1 MIDAPLTLS
10 ELAHQSQPAWDA
22 GLRVL
27 QPWRFAGNEA
37 DHTAALLTTF
47 APPPF
52 ARVLDVG
59 CGFGE
64 TAKQMKM
71 QRDDLEFVLLNAVQ
85 SQLDHCPAEFER
97 VLGNAHALPFP
108 DESFDALMFNA
119 ALCNMD
125 VYVALAEA
133 SRVLKPGGV
142 LFLNELQRTDGDN
155 DALTAWC
162 GARAY
167 THEQLE
173 ALAGCFG
180 LTLDRA
186 HSPYPTGE
194 YLRDISAEPSAY
206 DAAFIGVRPGLWR
219 FIRQDTLP
227 VAAKVGSTIGRH
239 DKIALQVSGGKDS
252 LALLYLMMPWWPRLC
267 VYWLNTGDAYP
278 EMVER
283 MAQVRA
289 EVPYFHEIKG
299 RQPETVAADGW
310 PSDVIPHLHTS
321 LGNMVFGA
329 TDFKVQSRLDCCW
342 RSLMLPMHQAMQDAG
357 VTLIVRGK
365 REEEADKTGLKS
377 GYIDNGI
384 ELLFPILDWTA
395 DEVFGFLAAN
405 NIELPPFYELAAS
418 SLDCMSCTAWLEHK
432 NGDYLRAH
440 YPERHTEHLMRLGKI
455 LGAVTEQ
462 MKGM

>member
-1 MIDAPLTLS
+1 MIDAPIELR
-10 ELAHQSQPAWDA
+10 ELAAQSGPAWDM
-22 GLRVL
+22 GLRTL
-27 QPWRFAGNEA
+27 QPWRFADSDA
-37 DHTAALLTTF
+37 DHTSELLATF
-47 APPPF
+47 APAPF

-64 TAKQMKM
+64 TARLMKA
-71 QRDDLEFVLLNAVQ
+71 QRDDLEFVLLNVVQ
-85 SQLDHCPAEFER
+85 SQLDRCPDEFER
-97 VLGNAHALPFP
+97 VLADAHDLPFP
-108 DESFDALMFNA
+108 DESFGAVMYNA

-155 DALTAWC
+155 TALADWC

-173 ALAGCFG
+173 TLAGCFG

-186 HSPYPTGE
+186 HSPAVAGD
-194 YLRDISAEPSAY
+194 YLRGISVDPAAY
-206 DAAFIGVRPGLWR
+206 DAAFAGVKPGLWR
-219 FIRQDTLP
+219 FVRQGVLP

-252 LALLYLMMPWWPRLC
+252 LALLYLLQPWWPRLC
-267 VYWLNTGDAYP
+267 VFWMNTGDAYP

-283 MAQVRA
+283 MEMIRS
-289 EVPYFHEIKG
+289 EVPHFVEIAGLQK
-299 RQPETVAADGW
+299 EIIAADGW
-310 PSDVIPHLHTS
+310 PSDIVPHLHTT
-321 LGNMVFGA
+321 LGNAVFGS
-329 TDFKVQSRLDCCW
+329 TEFKVQSRLDCCW
-342 RSLMLPMHQAMQDAG
+342 RSLMLPMHRAMQDAG

-365 REEEADKTGLKS
+365 REEEADKTGLQS
-377 GYIDNGI
+377 GYVENGI

-395 DEVFGFLAAN
+395 DQVFGFLADNA
-405 NIELPPFYELAAS
+405 IELPPFYGLANS

-432 NGDYLRAH
+432 NGDYLQAH
-440 YPERHTEHLMRLGKI
+440 YPERFTEHRRRLGLI
-455 LGAVTEQ
+455 RDAVTEQ
-462 MKGM
+462 LKGM

>member
-1 MIDAPLTLS
+1 MLDTPLS
-10 ELAHQSQPAWDA
+10 IADLAAQTQPAWDA

-27 QPWRFAGNEA
+27 QPWRFADSDAG
-37 DHTAALLTTF
+37 HTAALLETF

-64 TAKQMKM
+64 TAKQMKE

-85 SQLDHCPAEFER
+85 GQLDLCPAEFER
-97 VLGNAHALPFP
+97 VLGDAHALPFP

-142 LFLNELQRTDGDN
+142 MFLNELQRTDGDN

-167 THEQLE
+167 SHEQLE
-173 ALAGCFG
+173 TLAGCFG

-186 HSPYPTGE
+186 HSPAATE
-194 YLRDISAEPSAY
+194 HYLRGISDDPAAY
-206 DAAFIGVRPGLWR
+206 DAAFNGVKPGLWR
-219 FIRQDTLP
+219 FIRQDVLP
-227 VAAKVGSTIGRH
+227 VAAKVGSIIGRH
-239 DKIALQVSGGKDS
+239 DRIALQVSGGKDS

-283 MAQVRA
+283 MEKIRA
-289 EVPYFHEIKG
+289 EVPYFREIKG
-299 RQPETVAADGW
+299 RQPEIIAADGW
-310 PSDVIPHLHTS
+310 PSDVVPHLHTT
-321 LGNMVFGA
+321 LGNAVFGP
-329 TDFKVQSRLDCCW
+329 TEFKVQARLDCCW

-365 REEEADKTGLKS
+365 REEEADKTGLQS
-377 GYIDNGI
+377 GYVENGI
-384 ELLFPILDWTA
+384 ELLFPILDWKAA
-395 DEVFGFLAAN
+395 DVFGFLAAN
-405 NIELPPFYELAAS
+405 DIELPPFYGLANS

-432 NGDYLRAH
+432 NGDYLAAH
-440 YPERHTEHLMRLGKI
+440 YPERHTEHLRRLGLI
-455 LGAVTEQ
+455 RDAVSEQ
-462 MKGM
+462 MRGM